1 MVSYSVL
8 GLLFVPYFLF
18 LFRSKFAGKRNKNTP
33 PSPPSLPII
42 GHLHLI
48 KKPLHSSLAKLSNLH
63 GPIILLRF
71 GYRSVLHVSSASIDA
86 ECLTEKD
93 IIFANR
99 PRLLAGKHLGY
110 NHTIIAWANYG
121 PYWRNLRRIFASEI
135 FSTHPLQAS
144 SYIRIEEIRSFIKQ
158 LHKIHLGSSSRF
170 TRVEFKPKLFM
181 LMLGIIKKGITGDN
195 HQCYEVEEEHTKE
208 QEAKLFFDI
217 VEEAFVLSG
226 ASNISDYLPIPPLLM
241 KLAGLEDKFINLKN
255 RRNAVLDHIIE
266 NHRRNK
272 NMNQGSTGEGD
283 KLENRTPVLDVM
295 LSLQKKDPEYYTDDV
310 IKGVF
315 MALISAGT
323 DTSAVTIG
331 WAMALLLNNPQV
343 LKIARQEM
351 DEKVGQNRLVDE
363 GDLSSLPY
371 LQAII
376 TETTRLY
383 PAGPLL
389 VPHESSED
397 TVIGGYHVPKGTMLL
412 VNAWAIHRDEK
423 LWKEPLEFKPE
434 RFLTQNNG
442 SGEASNK
449 SLKMLPFGVGR
460 RRCPG
465 ETLALKMIGLTLA
478 SLIQCFEWE
487 RVGYIDVDMTEGHGL
502 TLPMAVPLE
511 AMIATRESMAP
522 LLS

>member
-1 MVSYSVL
+1 MVSYSVEILL
-8 GLLFVPYFLF
+8 GLLFVLCLLF
-18 LFRSKFAGKRNKNTP
+18 LFRSKFAGNRNRKSP

-42 GHLHLI
+42 GHLHLF
-48 KKPLHSSLAKLSNLH
+48 KKPLHRSLAKLSDLH

-71 GYRSVLHVSSASIDA
+71 GYRSVLHVSSASIA
-86 ECLTEKD
+86 EECFTVKD

-110 NHTIIAWANYG
+110 DHTTVAKASYG
-121 PYWRNLRRIFASEI
+121 PHWRNLRRIYASEI
-135 FSTHPLQAS
+135 LSAQSLKAS
-144 SYIRIEEIRSFIKQ
+144 SSIRIEES
-158 LHKIHLGSSSRF
+158 
-170 TRVEFKPKLFM
+170 KLFV
-181 LMLGIIKKGITGDN
+181 LILSVIKRMITGEN
-195 HQCYEVEEEHTKE
+195 KCYQVEEESAKK
-208 QEAKLFFDI
+208 QEAKIFIDI
-217 VEEAFVLSG
+217 VEESFILSG
-226 ASNISDYLPIPPLLM
+226 ASNISDYWPIPPPLM
-241 KLAGLEDKFINLKN
+241 KLAGLEDKFINIKN
-255 RRNAVLDHIIE
+255 RRSAILDQIIE
-266 NHRRNK
+266 NHRRNRNK
-272 NMNQGSTGEGD
+272 NITD
-283 KLENRTPVLDVM
+283 KKENRTPALDVM
-295 LSLQKKDPEYYTDDV
+295 LSLQKKDPGYYTDDV
-310 IKGVF
+310 IKGVIIS
-315 MALISAGT
+315 LIAAGT
-323 DTSAVTIG
+323 DTSAVTIE
-331 WAMALLLNNPQV
+331 WAMALLLNNPEV
-343 LKIARQEM
+343 LKIAREEM

-397 TVIGGYHVPKGTMLL
+397 IVIGGYHVPKGTMLL

-434 RFLTQNNG
+434 RFLTQDFG
-442 SGEASNK
+442 SGEACRNK

-465 ETLALKMIGLTLA
+465 EALALKMIGLTLA

-487 RVGYIDVDMTEGHGL
+487 RVGCVDVDMTEGHGL
-502 TLPMAVPLE
+502 TLPKAVPLE
-511 AMIATRESMAP
+511 AMIATRESMAA